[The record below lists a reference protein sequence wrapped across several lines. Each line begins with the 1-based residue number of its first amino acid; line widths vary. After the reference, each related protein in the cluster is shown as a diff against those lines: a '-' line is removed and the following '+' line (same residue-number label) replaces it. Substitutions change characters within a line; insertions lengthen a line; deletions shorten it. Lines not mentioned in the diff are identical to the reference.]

1 MWRLRLRG
9 LPVRTHRPIGLLEPP
24 LGPDRKQGF
33 GKPREKSPPVIDMP
47 RESIPSRSR
56 ENGLRDPVKAGL
68 AGVLCTQQTQL
79 SISSELPA
87 ADFPAGSG
95 TGSGPGA
102 AVSVHC
108 AAKNAGA
115 LSRRELC
122 GRTWL

>member
-1 MWRLRLRG
+1 MYDLR
-9 LPVRTHRPIGLLEPP
+9 
-24 LGPDRKQGF
+24 
-33 GKPREKSPPVIDMP
+33 

-68 AGVLCTQQTQL
+68 AGGFCTQQTQL

-87 ADFPAGSG
+87 AGFPARAG

-102 AVSVHC
+102 AVSAHY
-108 AAKNAGA
+108 AANSAGA